1 MKAECNDL
9 QIILSYAVAASSSSW
24 FIFLFLFP
32 SSSCSLFHLLSHL
45 IFFGVSVREW
55 AGLIIS
61 VASFRRCAWWVPAGY
76 LAATPAFHQHISHPE
91 YSWSNS
97 VIHASPDSTASHSV
111 PSLFEYLLLT
121 VLWCSCL
128 LPVTSTLKQAYG
140 KLNSWKYSPANP
152 LSTAQCYLSPIPL
165 SQEYSFGFHFKSLD
179 CAWCLCLHNW
189 VHLFWFCHEPDDL
202 VKTTVQSTVT

>member
-32 SSSCSLFHLLSHL
+32 PSSFFSLFHLLSHL
-45 IFFGVSVREW
+45 VFSGVSVREW

-61 VASFRRCAWWVPAGY
+61 VASWVPAGY

-97 VIHASPDSTASHSV
+97 VIHASPDSTASRSS

-128 LPVTSTLKQAYG
+128 LPVTSTLKQESLG
-140 KLNSWKYSPANP
+140 NLPLGNTHLPTHSP
-152 LSTAQCYLSPIPL
+152 LLGVLSPIPL
-165 SQEYSFGFHFKSLD
+165 SQEYSFGFHFKSLN
-179 CAWCLCLHNW
+179 CVWCLCLHNW

>member
-9 QIILSYAVAASSSSW
+9 QIILSYAVAAPSSSW

-32 SSSCSLFHLLSHL
+32 SSFFLSLSPSFLPCFS
-45 IFFGVSVREW
+45 GVSVREW

-61 VASFRRCAWWVPAGY
+61 VASWVPAGY

-97 VIHASPDSTASHSV
+97 VIYASPDSTASRSA

-128 LPVTSTLKQAYG
+128 LPVTFTLKQACLG
-140 KLNSWKYSPANP
+140 NLPLGNTHLPTHSPLLGVTSAQFPSVRNTPLAFALNLWTVFDVCVCIIE
-152 LSTAQCYLSPIPL
+152 STCSG
-165 SQEYSFGFHFKSLD
+165 SVM
-179 CAWCLCLHNW
+179 N
-189 VHLFWFCHEPDDL
+189 
-202 VKTTVQSTVT
+202 

>member
-32 SSSCSLFHLLSHL
+32 SSSFFSLFHLLSHL
-45 IFFGVSVREW
+45 VFLGVSVREC

-61 VASFRRCAWWVPAGY
+61 VASWVPAGY

-97 VIHASPDSTASHSV
+97 VIHASPDSTASRSA

-128 LPVTSTLKQAYG
+128 LPVTSTLKQASLENLPLG
-140 KLNSWKYSPANP
+140 NTHLPTHSPLLGVTSAQFPSVRNTPLAFTLNLWTVFDVCVCIIESTCSGSVMNQTILSKPLCSPLWP
-152 LSTAQCYLSPIPL
+152 S
-165 SQEYSFGFHFKSLD
+165 
-179 CAWCLCLHNW
+179 
-189 VHLFWFCHEPDDL
+189 
-202 VKTTVQSTVT
+202 